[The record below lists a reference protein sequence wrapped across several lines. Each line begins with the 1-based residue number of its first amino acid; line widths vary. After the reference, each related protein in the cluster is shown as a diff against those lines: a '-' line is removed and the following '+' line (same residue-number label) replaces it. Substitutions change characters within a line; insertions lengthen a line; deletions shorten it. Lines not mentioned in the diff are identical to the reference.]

1 MKWRNLRMPDAI
13 VWDRET
19 MTTSYGKLTAEPLE
33 RGYGTTIGN
42 ALRRALLSSLQGA
55 AVTGVSIDGVLHEFS
70 VVPGVSEDVTELI
83 LNLKQMSVKLL
94 SDGPETLVM
103 KANKEG
109 DVSAADFEPNPNIEI
124 MNPDLHIATLGS
136 DAELR
141 IEVIVDA
148 GRGYVQA
155 EEHEFEEKPIGFIPI
170 DSVFSPVKRVH
181 YEVEN
186 TRVGQ
191 RIDFDKLA
199 LEVWTDGT
207 VTPEDA
213 VSFAAKLLKDHLLLW
228 MNFDVEP
235 EEEEEEVIDEDQ
247 MRLLETLNHGVDELE
262 LSVRSSNCLRDAGI
276 KTLGDL
282 VQKTEAEMLK
292 YRNFGRKSLQE
303 LVDIL
308 ADMGLHFGMDVSDL
322 LESGD
327 EEETEEE
334 EEKRGFGLEAPA
346 EDAETPGDEGAEDE
360 EAEGEEEGEDEETE
374 EDEEDEEDE
383 ETVEVAAEDEDTDD
397 QLW

>member
-1 MKWRNLRMPDAI
+1 M
-13 VWDRET
+13 
-19 MTTSYGKLTAEPLE
+19 
-33 RGYGTTIGN
+33 
-42 ALRRALLSSLQGA
+42 
-55 AVTGVSIDGVLHEFS
+55 
-70 VVPGVSEDVTELI
+70 
-83 LNLKQMSVKLL
+83 
-94 SDGPETLVM
+94 
-103 KANKEG
+103 
-109 DVSAADFEPNPNIEI
+109 
-124 MNPDLHIATLGS
+124 
-136 DAELR
+136 
-141 IEVIVDA
+141 
-148 GRGYVQA
+148 
-155 EEHEFEEKPIGFIPI
+155 
-170 DSVFSPVKRVH
+170 
-181 YEVEN
+181 EN

-191 RIDFDKLA
+191 RIDFDKLT

-228 MNFDVEP
+228 MNFEVEP
-235 EEEEEEVIDEDQ
+235 EEEVEEVIDEDQ

-322 LESGD
+322 LE
-327 EEETEEE
+327 
-334 EEKRGFGLEAPA
+334 
-346 EDAETPGDEGAEDE
+346 PGGS
-360 EAEGEEEGEDEETE
+360 
-374 EDEEDEEDE
+374 DEEDEEKPEGEQEPSAEDE
-383 ETVEVAAEDEDTDD
+383 EVLDIDSDTAAADEEAEEEEAVEVAAEDEDSDD

>member
-1 MKWRNLRMPDAI
+1 MKWKNLRMPDAI

-19 MTTSYGKLTAEPLE
+19 ITSSYGKLTAEPLE

-42 ALRRALLSSLQGA
+42 ALRRVLLSSLQGA

-70 VVPGVSEDVTELI
+70 VVPGVTEDVTELI
-83 LNLKQMSVKLL
+83 LNLKQLNVKLL
-94 SDGPETLVM
+94 SDGPETLALE
-103 KANKEG
+103 ANSEG
-109 DVSAADFEPNPNIEI
+109 EITASNFAPNPNVEI
-124 MNPDLHIATLGS
+124 MNPDLHVATLGPEA
-136 DAELR
+136 DLRMEL
-141 IEVIVDA
+141 IIDA

-155 EEHEFEEKPIGFIPI
+155 EEHIFEDRPIGFIPI
-170 DSVFSPVKRVH
+170 DSIFSPVKRVN

-191 RIDFDKLA
+191 RIDFDKLM

-228 MNFDVEP
+228 MSFEVEP
-235 EEEEEEVIDEDQ
+235 EEEKEEVIDEEQ
-247 MRLLETLNHGVDELE
+247 MRLMEILNHSVDELE

-276 KTLGDL
+276 RTLGDL

-308 ADMGLHFGMDVSDL
+308 ADMGLHFGMDVSEL
-322 LESGD
+322 LEPRPAGEEAGEAASPAYEAEATEVLEEAEEGPEEPAAEGDESGD
-327 EEETEEE
+327 ETEEE
-334 EEKRGFGLEAPA
+334 DVIGVAG
-346 EDAETPGDEGAEDE
+346 GDE
-360 EAEGEEEGEDEETE
+360 EG
-374 EDEEDEEDE
+374 
-383 ETVEVAAEDEDTDD
+383 DED
-397 QLW
+397 QL